1 MTYGKSP
8 YFDANGRVRSHYVY
22 CLLCHDEDGPIFA
35 KIGHTSNVVNR
46 LKALITGTPVTPRWM
61 FYVRV
66 WSDVPAKALEA
77 RLHAALGLFRTNGE
91 WFRFSAEDRQF
102 INELMAGELQHFR
115 RSGYDMKWH
124 KMPAEPAKYQIY
136 ARQAIEDAKHAWHT
150 MPERAKM
157 RAARNLAKDALKG
170 LTV

>member
-1 MTYGKSP
+1 MITGNNP
-8 YFDANGRVRSHYVY
+8 YFDTDGRVHGHYVY

-35 KIGHTSNVVNR
+35 KIGHTSNVVSR

-66 WSDVPAKALEA
+66 WSNTPAKALES

-91 WFRFSAEDRQF
+91 WFRFSSEDRQL
-102 INELMAGELQHFR
+102 INELMAVELQQFR
-115 RSGYDMKWH
+115 RSGYDLKWQ
-124 KMPAEPAKYQIY
+124 KMPAEPAKYQEH
-136 ARQAIEDAKHAWHT
+136 ARRCIEDAKHAWHT
-150 MPERAKM
+150 MPERAKL
-157 RAARNLAKDALKG
+157 RAARSLAKDALRG